1 MAAVDGRCSAS
12 RQLSLPLHNQPSLH
26 NQPHPTPPYPAL
38 LAAVVR
44 AAAERGAGH
53 AGLGAAAFVA
63 PLLLNLALSLG
74 DNEEV
79 CYCLKVGGWVRR
91 AAWDRLLVM
100 HAGECCIVQTLNG
113 CAAWRSAS

>member
-1 MAAVDGRCSAS
+1 MAAGLFSSAGLCCDRRHSKWLFANDQQHARTGRRLWTPTAHPAYCPSACTPAPP
-12 RQLSLPLHNQPSLH
+12 LPLP
-26 NQPHPTPPYPAL
+26 
-38 LAAVVR
+38 AAVVR

-79 CYCLKVGGWVRR
+79 CYCLKVGGC
-91 AAWDRLLVM
+91 AWA
-100 HAGECCIVQTLNG
+100 H
-113 CAAWRSAS
+113 

>member
-1 MAAVDGRCSAS
+1 MPIR
-12 RQLSLPLHNQPSLH
+12 LHPHPSLA
-26 NQPHPTPPYPAL
+26 PP
-38 LAAVVR
+38 AAVVR

-79 CYCLKVGGWVRR
+79 CYCLKVGWCGAPGLGLINEGWGVGGAAASRR
-91 AAWDRLLVM
+91 VKVGRAQPLQHW
-100 HAGECCIVQTLNG
+100 
-113 CAAWRSAS
+113 

>member
-1 MAAVDGRCSAS
+1 MCCACIWGWKVD
-12 RQLSLPLHNQPSLH
+12 QPRYSC
-26 NQPHPTPPYPAL
+26 NVQAGSCRSPAL
-38 LAAVVR
+38 HPQPTHLSPNPPTLLPSPLAAVVR

-79 CYCLKVGGWVRR
+79 CYCLKVGGS
-91 AAWDRLLVM
+91 DR
-100 HAGECCIVQTLNG
+100 
-113 CAAWRSAS
+113 